1 MSLLS
6 IALKTTVGIARRL
19 PLIIGATTTG
29 WLTYSALRHRDAAS
43 LPDPFLSDLRL
54 VSSGAAGTIAVH
66 ESKPGDDQ
74 DSKTPVLLIH
84 GVNAAASSMEMRPLF
99 QHFGPQRHVL
109 AMDLPGYGHSE
120 MNRRQY
126 TTESMSDAVSAVLES
141 IGRPTHVI
149 ALSLGAE
156 FAARAA
162 TGRPD
167 LVHSLTLISP
177 TGLGSRSR
185 KEPANTPMFHQLLDT
200 GLFGQGLYDLLVTR
214 SSIDYFLSR
223 SFVGDVDPR
232 MRDYAILASQQPD
245 ARFAPIAFLKGE
257 LFTPGAKSRLYEPL
271 TTPTLVLYDED
282 PYTDFALLPE
292 FLSQNMYI
300 RRAER
305 IEGTLGL
312 PHFDRTEET
321 VAAITRFWTEVESR

>member
-1 MSLLS
+1 MSLK
-6 IALKTTVGIARRL
+6 ATFGIVRRL
-19 PLIIGATTTG
+19 PVIIGATTTG
-29 WLTYSALRHRDAAS
+29 WLTYSALKNRDAAS
-43 LPDPFLSDLRL
+43 LPDPFPSDLRL
-54 VSSGAAGTIAVH
+54 VSSDGAGIIAIH

-74 DSKTPVLLIH
+74 DSKTPVLLVH

-99 QHFGPQRHVL
+99 QRFEPQRHVL

-120 MNRRQY
+120 VNRREY
-126 TTESMSDAVSAVLES
+126 TPELMSDAVSAVLES
-141 IGRPTHVI
+141 VGRPSHVI

-162 TGRPD
+162 TERPD
-167 LVHSLTLISP
+167 LIQSLTLISP
-177 TGLGSRSR
+177 TGLGSNSR
-185 KEPANTPMFHQLLDT
+185 KESANPAKFHQLLDT
-200 GLFGQGLYDLLVTR
+200 GLFGQGLYDLLVTS

-223 SFVGDVDPR
+223 SFVDDVDPGLR
-232 MRDYAILASQQPD
+232 NFAILAGQQPE
-245 ARFAPIAFLKGE
+245 ARFAPIAFLKGD
-257 LFTPGAKSRLYEPL
+257 LFTTGANSGLYEPL

-292 FLSQNMYI
+292 FLSQNTYI

-321 VAAITRFWTEVESR
+321 VAAITRFWNEVESR